1 MKSLH
6 QYVST
11 FQDKYIIMD
20 ELERIYSK
28 LDKDGTKTLN
38 SDQIIEGKNDL

>member
-1 MKSLH
+1 
-6 QYVST
+6 
-11 FQDKYIIMD
+11 MD

-38 SDQIIEGKNDL
+38 SDQIIEGKNYLWIYLKAIIRLHKYI